1 VRFAVCAPN
10 AQYVSV
16 IGDFNEWD
24 AAKDVLEPVDSTG
37 IWEGIVE
44 NATVGQHYKYHL
56 DGREKADPVAF
67 EAEVPPKT
75 ASVIFE
81 SEYEWL
87 DADWVD
93 ARHQQE

>member
-1 VRFAVCAPN
+1 MRFAVWAPN
-10 AQYVSV
+10 AKYVSV
-16 IGDFNEWD
+16 IGDFNDWD
-24 AAKDVLEPVDSTG
+24 SAADQLQPVDSTG

-44 NATVGQHYKYHL
+44 SAVVGQHYQYHL

-81 SEYEWL
+81 SEYEWQ
-87 DADWVD
+87 DADWI
-93 ARHQQE
+93 